1 MTDIVT
7 PEVRSRMMAGI
18 RGRDTKPE
26 MLVRSFLHRS
36 GLRFRLHD
44 ARLPGRPDL
53 VFPRYRSVLFV
64 HGCFWHRHAGCR
76 FASIPSSNPAF
87 WLKKFNDNSERDR
100 ASIEKLV
107 AMGWRVLIV
116 WECGLRQRDVQQS
129 LAWLLSE
136 IREGSTAV
144 VEWPQTSA

>member
-1 MTDIVT
+1 MTDTVA

-36 GLRFRLHD
+36 GLRFRLHA

-53 VFPRYRSVLFV
+53 VFPRFRSVLFV
-64 HGCFWHRHAGCR
+64 NGCFWHRHAGCR
-76 FASIPSSNPAF
+76 FASTPSSNPAF
-87 WLKKFNDNSERDR
+87 WLKKFNDNIERDR

-129 LAWLLSE
+129 LAWLPSE
-136 IREGSTAV
+136 IREGSTPV
-144 VEWPQTSA
+144 LEWPKA